1 MKPKANSSAK
11 HPPTAGAPP
20 ATRSSSPYRA
30 TERPP
35 TDLVVTA
42 AALRPLSVFSGLL
55 ETAGLA
61 SLLSGRGPF
70 TLFAPTD
77 VAFARIPTAVL
88 DALRRDPVA
97 LRKRL
102 TYHVVADQVK
112 APRAGAPRSAK
123 TVEGTD
129 ITITAED
136 GGFRVNAASIVKSE
150 IRASNGV
157 IHAID
162 RVLSPA

>member
-1 MKPKANSSAK
+1 MKPKAKSSAN
-11 HPPTAGAPP
+11 HPPSTAAP
-20 ATRSSSPYRA
+20 AAGSSSPYRA
-30 TERPP
+30 TERPG
-35 TDLVVTA
+35 TDIVMTA

-77 VAFARIPTAVL
+77 VAFARIPAAAL

-102 TYHVVADQVK
+102 AYHVVADQVK
-112 APRAGAPRSAK
+112 APRAGTPRSAK
-123 TVEGTD
+123 TVEGSD
-129 ITITAED
+129 LTITAQD